1 MEIPSEFDEIRP
13 YEPEEL
19 PAAFD
24 KLATD
29 PEFKA
34 VVLSAIPGADWDS
47 LVKQMKACKT
57 SLEFQKTFF
66 YPFVGQ
72 LVEKHAKCLV
82 LDNADVLDKSKR
94 YTFISNHR
102 DIVTDPAYLSRL
114 LLENGF
120 ETTCEIAIGDNL
132 LIRPWITVLVKLCK
146 TFCVKRGVSM
156 REMLA
161 ASQKMSRYMHF
172 VINQKHDNIWIA
184 QREGRAKDSND
195 HTQDSILKM
204 MVMGG
209 DGSLVDRLKNLN
221 IVPLSISYEF
231 DPCDYLKAREFQLK
245 RDDAG
250 YKKTK
255 EEDYLNM
262 QTGITGDKGHIHF
275 HIAPCIND
283 WLDTLDSNMPK
294 KEFFETV
301 ATHIDNE
308 IFKGY
313 TIYPSNEISA
323 DMLDDSTEGGFNVGE
338 MNEFEAYL
346 QKRIDLID
354 LPNKDIPFLRRQILT
369 MYANPYLNYCK
380 AWNKPLWV
388 KAEDIV

>member
-301 ATHIDNE
+301 AAHIDNE